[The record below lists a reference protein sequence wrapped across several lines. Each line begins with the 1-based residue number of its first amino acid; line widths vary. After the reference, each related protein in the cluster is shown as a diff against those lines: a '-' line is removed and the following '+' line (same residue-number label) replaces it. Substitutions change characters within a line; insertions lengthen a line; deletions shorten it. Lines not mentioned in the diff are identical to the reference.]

1 MKSQTQ
7 AFLTAALVVCRDP
20 TAGKNGPLITEGS
33 QAASSRP
40 RIWELTESDGR
51 TWDDVPVCAPH
62 STLSLPH
69 ADGSPEA
76 AGFWAVPLCHRPSLL
91 KLRYWF
97 VTEFKRMYTSIP

>member
-40 RIWELTESDGR
+40 RTWELTESDGR
-51 TWDDVPVCAPH
+51 TWDDVPVHAPH
-62 STLSLPH
+62 P
-69 ADGSPEA
+69 P
-76 AGFWAVPLCHRPSLL
+76 CPSHMLMGVQKLL
-91 KLRYWF
+91 ASGLFYCATGHPF
-97 VTEFKRMYTSIP
+97 